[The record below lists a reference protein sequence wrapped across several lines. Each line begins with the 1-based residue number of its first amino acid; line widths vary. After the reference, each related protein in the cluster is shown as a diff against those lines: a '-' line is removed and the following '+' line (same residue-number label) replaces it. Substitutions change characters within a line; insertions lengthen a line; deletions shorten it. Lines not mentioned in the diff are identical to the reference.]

1 MIRALEI
8 QLRLKNVP
16 QLNVP
21 VILNIY
27 NNSHNEKVCYF
38 NYNSYIHNYLII
50 LQPFLLSGNHGAN
63 GLIMRQRV
71 STDPEFGDVVAVNQP
86 LGAMISVPGIQRR
99 LRTVCQL
106 SVQVFH
112 WVP

>member
-1 MIRALEI
+1 MKKSVT
-8 QLRLKNVP
+8 LRH
-16 QLNVP
+16 
-21 VILNIY
+21 
-27 NNSHNEKVCYF
+27 NS
-38 NYNSYIHNYLII
+38 SIHNYLII

-63 GLIMRQRV
+63 GLVVRQRV
-71 STDPEFGDVVAVNQP
+71 AMDPEFGDVVAVNQS